1 MKKVAKLTIIALSML
16 LGLSCASTTNDLYQD
31 AKEDIELRSYDF
43 AFMKLKQYLRKN
55 PNSAHAAEVKFAI
68 IEYYFETRNYRL
80 AIEDLTKY
88 ITGYP
93 KEKNTVFAQAILYR
107 IISDYDEES
116 PLLEKMRETFFSK
129 SIFLIF
135 SDSKTKSYTSLF
147 DNDYEIVDYVDKIE
161 IFKNKELL
169 FEIKQ

>member
-1 MKKVAKLTIIALSML
+1 MKKAAKLIIIALSML
-16 LGLSCASTTNDLYQD
+16 LGLSCASTTNNLYQD
-31 AKEDIELRSYDF
+31 AMEDTKSGNYDF
-43 AFMKLKQYLRKN
+43 AYMKLKQYLRKK
-55 PNSAHAAEVKFAI
+55 PNSAHVTEVKFAI
-68 IEYYFETRNYRL
+68 IEYYFQTRNYRL

-93 KEKNTVFAQAILYR
+93 NEKNTVFAQAILYK
-107 IISDYDEES
+107 ILSDYDEES

-147 DNDYEIVDYVDKIE
+147 DNEYEIVDYVDKIE
-161 IFKNKELL
+161 VFKNKGLL
-169 FEIKQ
+169 FEIKP